1 MFQQTIQDLLRV
13 AEAFPHREALLER
26 LRSVLLEIEPFE
38 CGEILAET
46 ERGFLHFVVAEGLG
60 GAGPKVLA
68 ALGEEV
74 TLRLDTAEGLQER
87 GLVPSARVSSLLV
100 LRLEAPGAGRAAIA
114 LGHSRNWSFAAA
126 PLSRLRAISGLA
138 LRLLLPGLLA
148 ARTPEETHLAAEVTR
163 LKALVSTLDD
173 ELVVLRAEKVV
184 RQRSDKPQ

>member
-38 CGEILAET
+38 CGEIVAET
-46 ERGFLHFVVAEGLG
+46 ERGLLHFVVAPGLG
-60 GAGPKVLA
+60 EAGPRVLA
-68 ALGEEV
+68 ALGDQA
-74 TLRLDTAEGLQER
+74 TLRLDTVEGLQQYD
-87 GLVPSARVSSLLV
+87 LVPSARVASLLV
-100 LRLEAPGAGRAAIA
+100 LRLEAPGAARAAIA

-138 LRLLLPGLLA
+138 LRLVLPGLLA
-148 ARTPEETHLAAEVTR
+148 ARTPEETRLAAEVTR

-173 ELVVLRAEKVV
+173 ELVALRAE
-184 RQRSDKPQ
+184 RAARLRSDTPQ